1 MPPSIAS
8 SSSTLINGPVTL
20 PLAKLSYCTTATLSS
35 HMQWIHL
42 TNQSDLF
49 AVFDTIRRLDVSE
62 QISEKHILKLVNGR
76 DLVIRKIQLNFRPGN
91 GYDRALEFLQSFLLP
106 IKDTVAPVSLVPVR
120 PQSSQ
125 AAYPSLAQPYK
136 QPSTHTSRSTNSYI
150 PTWQSQSSQY
160 AYSST
165 SQQPM
170 LQVSNFDEFPPDWV
184 PSSAQPARA
193 VIRQPSVPEKSD
205 QSIIKGAI
213 ASMPHHRLS
222 KGTDWESETFAPA
235 ILGSREWR
243 PVSAPETQCARET
256 SDSCG
261 LSQMLPPQRKLPF
274 PETREEPPSRNNDS
288 LATVSQ
294 GLASEPKVVQ
304 NIPAKRKK
312 APSATRTQ
320 SAQAKASER
329 NLVE

>member
-1 MPPSIAS
+1 M
-8 SSSTLINGPVTL
+8 LNGHV
-20 PLAKLSYCTTATLSS
+20 K
-35 HMQWIHL
+35 
-42 TNQSDLF
+42 
-49 AVFDTIRRLDVSE
+49 
-62 QISEKHILKLVNGR
+62 
-76 DLVIRKIQLNFRPGN
+76 IRKIQLNFKPGN

-106 IKDTVAPVSLVPVR
+106 IKDTVAPVSLAPVR

-170 LQVSNFDEFPPDWV
+170 LQVSNFDEFPPDWI
-184 PSSAQPARA
+184 PSSAQPPGA
-193 VIRQPSVPEKSD
+193 VTRQPSVPEKSD
-205 QSIIKGAI
+205 QGIIKGAI

-222 KGTDWESETFAPA
+222 KGTDWESETIAPA

-274 PETREEPPSRNNDS
+274 PETREEPPSRNNES

-294 GLASEPKVVQ
+294 GLASEPKVVR

-329 NLVE
+329 NHVEKTLNNRNLITDLCIDQAIGTKASQVSYLPHLRPRFQQAKCSPPSCSYALQTDGNHSGSEIDRTQRY